1 MGLDDAYF
9 RDPESVSVS
18 KNDADEWQRYEVEY
32 HQSISTIIL
41 SIRGDHIA
49 KVVDHSVDACCDSS
63 RHHLAACCPNV
74 DAVDV
79 SYEVEALGCIHDLKG
94 EVVMHERRRIGRRRS
109 TRTLHTT
116 IPPTLIING
125 MIM

>member
-1 MGLDDAYF
+1 MATLRGGGGIPGPALAPTGLYDRPF
-9 RDPESVSVS
+9 
-18 KNDADEWQRYEVEY
+18 Y
-32 HQSISTIIL
+32 HHTQ
-41 SIRGDHIA
+41 GDHIA
-49 KVVDHSVDACCDSS
+49 KVVDHSVDACCDSL
-63 RHHLAACCPNV
+63 RRHLAACCPNV

>member
-18 KNDADEWQRYEVEY
+18 QNDADEWQRYEEAEY
-32 HQSISTIIL
+32 HRSISTIIL
-41 SIRGDHIA
+41 SIRGDHTA
-49 KVVDHSVDACCDSS
+49 KVVDHSVDACCDSL

-79 SYEVEALGCIHDLKG
+79 SYEVGALDCIHDAKG
-94 EVVMHERRRIGRRRS
+94 QW
-109 TRTLHTT
+109 
-116 IPPTLIING
+116 
-125 MIM
+125 